1 MPSAPTT
8 PRRASNNR
16 RSAPPASKASESKP
30 LDLYDTNS
38 VRDRIRQ
45 WQEQNAALASPVPG
59 GSDISHLSADD
70 DKVESKRQKT
80 RQAYG
85 GKEDTKTAESTP
97 RRKSSRWVD
106 PAQREWV
113 REARSSSTPRKRV
126 VSDEHWRKSR
136 SPRDAKPGPS
146 AAKKD
151 VGRAERP
158 ITTAT
163 ERSPGYNERQARRM
177 RRRELRQSNKL
188 KEQQKEVDDHGN
200 VPNAASENLSVANE
214 RDTHSNIDY
223 ELARR
228 LDSTTSPV
236 QWEEREDDD
245 TLRPENDDGRH
256 RRRSQYAD
264 ALGRSP
270 RSSQIG
276 PGDAPASSLR
286 SKKGSIFSQAR
297 GLFTKPDPVSVPSPR
312 LPSIEAWLEEQP
324 DPFQGEEKQSVLVPA
339 PLDPKSRRKERTAEA
354 VTLKDPN
361 NIWAC
366 IDKDDSLEIRQSRNS
381 RRRRRRR
388 EALDDVGNDI
398 PAHKDND
405 TVEPRKAPPEVHE
418 EDQNSSEMSPVAL
431 KRRGAKHSRD
441 RKDSSQRERSI
452 PSSSSHNPATE
463 TVPPVAPPHETC
475 QPTQETSPRTQK
487 QCPPTGPHRLSTIAS
502 VETFQARP
510 EAAADIEPPLDV
522 KGGLKRRLTTHED
535 LMSVLS
541 LPRASKS
548 IKSARSVRST
558 RNRVSDRPV
567 NDLMKEFAADE
578 VKYMRELWTL
588 VEGVI
593 PVLLQSVLS
602 KSRSTVAAGLFTT
615 SRTANDDLNFAQP
628 IVEMGVA
635 LERLKTLHNRAPT
648 KDALAIPSWAQSVH
662 RVYTDYLRA
671 WRLGFQDVVVNLAP
685 ADGQTNNPSDLGM
698 ARDDNGDIVNEEG
711 QKVDVA
717 YLLKRPLV
725 RIKNLSKLLNQLKT
739 INPSSRASQ
748 VAEDYADLVTL
759 ARRRSNEEQS
769 RLEDEAAS
777 NIDPT
782 KARDLRTLAALTGV
796 KIDSSK
802 KVKARDC
809 FNLTLYHSTG
819 QRIDCRVELLL
830 RDNPPGLADGGDL
843 LVCEVE
849 DTGRWLLLPPT
860 ETALLSARIGDTA
873 HDLVVMVRESPGSR
887 HPWHELLCLKADN
900 DEAALEWVQ
909 MLGSDPLP
917 PKVNRSPDFIS
928 RAHALAAAPPVY
940 STALVLSSTAAA
952 AAAPAAPASKNIDL
966 RNIDVPIGEPSVLCG
981 DSDQRTWTASSP
993 SQSVSDFHGSMVA
1006 RPGQAWSTHSS
1017 SSQVSSSKV
1026 SSSRGSVSQSSVS
1039 QVPQNKPLPARP
1051 KLSLGGELASPSR
1064 NFRNFDRLLH
1074 NPAKETPAGLRRA
1087 MVGKSDR
1094 RHEEHS
1100 PNGTNLSHSSK
1111 AGGDARPGM
1120 AQRKIN
1126 RTDKTSRE
1134 WMTSG
1139 IKRSTSPVRPL
1150 APPSPEREG
1159 RAETRSEKPAY
1170 KRGLSSTPSR
1180 ELPTIS
1186 RTRPAVQ
1193 GETAP
1198 DALQNESK
1206 RIQRT
1211 ALPAAERRDR
1221 LPSHSPQSSP
1231 EARVRTDQRRNRVA
1245 PFTED
1250 VPPPPP
1256 HANRSESV
1264 SQPSSPAVDGSW
1276 KPVPPH
1282 ANRSETLSQPSS
1294 PAVDDSWKPVPP
1306 PHGQPSLSCSKTPN
1320 DFALGHE
1327 SQSVPAE
1334 SKVRSRLSSSPLKHE
1349 YAPSITSDSSS
1360 DSESDDSFSSSSS
1373 DTSED
1378 PISEHGDAPTPLL
1391 PVTAATMRRPFK
1403 SVPPSSFPRR
1413 ATTTLAPSDSA
1424 SQGPY
1429 RSVPSSSALPSER
1442 SSRAIA
1448 MVCSWSDQGVW
1459 ESLHPDECSIVISPG
1474 LIEAYEMSEAHSG
1487 RRPSAADR
1495 HKLGSDSASTPTGTS
1510 PSVTTDMQP
1519 LVAFE
1524 LTPLVPLRRGTALDI
1539 SIRSPPTAKSKIRKS
1554 NNVMFRCR
1562 TADECEALYAMI
1574 NYARINNPTYIALQ
1588 NARPSY
1594 QPPVTFNTSAG
1605 SARHSSHRS
1614 RSKSGSW
1621 FGFGSQGKKSSYRAS
1636 STPMSVGGAS
1646 ESSIGSISSAFSALK
1661 RFSGEGGMFN
1671 LNRSSVQKKHGGGAS
1686 GSASLYSSSSGT
1698 TGTGSGSASPVP
1710 SQLGLP
1716 TVKEGIAMPDGT
1728 VGGGGAGVVNN
1739 MKIRV
1744 YRRESASRWRDLG
1757 AARLTVLPAPRPLIS
1772 NPPPDNGTS
1781 TPPKG
1786 GPNDP
1791 SPLGTPIASRAPSM
1805 MLPSQ
1810 PNANPDTP
1818 PNSVSTRDGPR
1829 LASSAH
1835 TPHRIHGHAHE
1846 KRIIITSSKSKNLM
1860 LSSDETGGVTLL
1872 DAVLGESCFERVART
1887 GIAVSV
1893 WSEDE
1898 VIAKEGGVIGGR
1910 TTTYMLQM
1918 KGEAEAAWV
1927 FGLVGRL
1934 RY

>member
-16 RSAPPASKASESKP
+16 RSAPPTSKASESKT
-30 LDLYDTNS
+30 LDPYDANS

-45 WQEQNAALASPVPG
+45 WQEQHAALASPNPG
-59 GSDISHLSADD
+59 ASDISHLNAED
-70 DKVESKRQKT
+70 DKVEPEPQKT
-80 RQAYG
+80 RRASR

-126 VSDEHWRKSR
+126 VSDEHWKKPR
-136 SPRDAKPGPS
+136 SPRDTKSGPS
-146 AAKKD
+146 TAKKD
-151 VGRAERP
+151 VGQAERP
-158 ITTAT
+158 ITMSA
-163 ERSPGYNERQARRM
+163 EQSAAYNERQARRM
-177 RRRELRQSNKL
+177 RRRELRQSSKL
-188 KEQQKEVDDHGN
+188 KEQQEEDYHHSN
-200 VPNAASENLSVANE
+200 VKNAALENLSAANE
-214 RDTHSNIDY
+214 HDTHSNIDY

-228 LDSTTSPV
+228 LDGTTSPE
-236 QWEEREDDD
+236 QWEEREGDD
-245 TLRPENDDGRH
+245 TLRPEKDDGRH

-264 ALGRSP
+264 ALSRSP
-270 RSSQIG
+270 RSPQIG
-276 PGDAPASSLR
+276 LGDASASSLR

-297 GLFTKPDPVSVPSPR
+297 GLFTKPDSVSVPSPR

-324 DPFQGEEKQSVLVPA
+324 DPFQDEEKQSVLVPA
-339 PLDPKSRRKERTAEA
+339 PLDTKSRRKEITAES

-361 NIWAC
+361 EIWAC
-366 IDKDDSLEIRQSRNS
+366 VDKDDSLEIRQTRSN
-381 RRRRRRR
+381 RRRRKRR
-388 EALDDVGNDI
+388 EASDDVGNDI
-398 PAHKDND
+398 PSHRNND
-405 TVEPRKAPPEVHE
+405 TVEPRRAPPEVHQ
-418 EDQNSSEMSPVAL
+418 EDQNSPEMPLAAL

-441 RKDSSQRERSI
+441 RKDSSQRERST
-452 PSSSSHNPATE
+452 PNSSPHNLSTE
-463 TVPPVAPPHETC
+463 TAPPVPPPHEVY
-475 QPTQETSPRTQK
+475 QSTQETFLPTQR
-487 QCPPTGPHRLSTIAS
+487 QCPPTGPHQLSTIAS
-502 VETFQARP
+502 VETFQTKP
-510 EAAADIEPPLDV
+510 EAAADIELPLV
-522 KGGLKRRLTTHED
+522 IEGGLKRRLTTHED

-541 LPRASKS
+541 LPRAAKS
-548 IKSARSVRST
+548 IKSARSVKST
-558 RNRVSDRPV
+558 RNRVGDRSMSDS
-567 NDLMKEFAADE
+567 MKEFAVDE
-578 VKYMRELWTL
+578 LKYLRELRTL
-588 VEGVI
+588 VDGVI

-602 KSRSTVAAGLFTT
+602 KSSSTAAAGLFTT
-615 SRTANDDLNFAQP
+615 SRTANDDLNFAKP

-635 LERLKTLHNRAPT
+635 LERLKALHNRAPT
-648 KDALAIPSWAQSVH
+648 KDALAIPSWAQGAH
-662 RVYTDYLRA
+662 RVYTDYLQA

-685 ADGQTNNPSDLGM
+685 ADGQTNNQSDLGM
-698 ARDDNGDIVNEEG
+698 ARDDHGDIVNEEG

-725 RIKNLSKLLNQLKT
+725 RVKNLSKLLNQLKT
-739 INPSSRASQ
+739 VNPSSRASQ
-748 VAEDYADLVTL
+748 VAGDYADLVTM
-759 ARRRSNEEQS
+759 ARQRSNEEQS

-809 FNLTLYHSTG
+809 FNLTLHHSTG

-843 LVCEVE
+843 LLCEVE
-849 DTGRWLLLPPT
+849 DTGRWLLLPPI
-860 ETALLSARIGDTA
+860 ETTLLSARIGDAA
-873 HDLVVMVRESPGSR
+873 HDLVVMIRESPGSR
-887 HPWHELLCLKADN
+887 RPWHELLCLKADN
-900 DEAALEWVQ
+900 DETVLEWVQ

-917 PKVNRSPDFIS
+917 LKVNRYPDFIS
-928 RAHALAAAPPVY
+928 RAHALAAAPPVH
-940 STALVLSSTAAA
+940 STALVLSSAAA
-952 AAAPAAPASKNIDL
+952 TSKSIDL

-981 DSDQRTWTASSP
+981 DSGPRTCTASSP
-993 SQSVSDFHGSMVA
+993 SQSVSDFHGSMIA

-1017 SSQVSSSKV
+1017 PSQVSSSKA
-1026 SSSRGSVSQSSVS
+1026 SSSQGSVSQSSMS
-1039 QVPQNKPLPARP
+1039 QVPQNKSLPTRA
-1051 KLSLGGELASPSR
+1051 KLSLGGELAFPQSR
-1064 NFRNFDRLLH
+1064 NLRNINQLLH
-1074 NPAKETPAGLRRA
+1074 NPAKETPASLRGA
-1087 MVGKSDR
+1087 TAGKCDR
-1094 RHEEHS
+1094 RQEGHS
-1100 PNGTNLSHSSK
+1100 PNSTHLSSSK

-1120 AQRKIN
+1120 EQSKIS
-1126 RTDKTSRE
+1126 RTDKASRE
-1134 WMTSG
+1134 WMTSSG
-1139 IKRSTSPVRPL
+1139 MKRSASPERPSAL
-1150 APPSPEREG
+1150 PSPERE
-1159 RAETRSEKPAY
+1159 RQAETRSEKPAY
-1170 KRGLSSTPSR
+1170 KRGPSSTPSR

-1186 RTRPAVQ
+1186 RIRPAVQ
-1193 GETAP
+1193 GETTP
-1198 DALQNESK
+1198 DAIQNESK

-1211 ALPAAERRDR
+1211 AFPNAERKDR
-1221 LPSHSPQSSP
+1221 SPLHSPHGSP
-1231 EARVRTDQRRNRVA
+1231 EARIRSDRGGNREV
-1245 PFTED
+1245 PLTED

-1256 HANRSESV
+1256 HANRAES
-1264 SQPSSPAVDGSW
+1264 
-1276 KPVPPH
+1276 
-1282 ANRSETLSQPSS
+1282 LSQPSS
-1294 PAVDDSWKPVPP
+1294 TTKDSWKPAPP
-1306 PHGQPSLSCSKTPN
+1306 PHGQLSLSSSKTSN
-1320 DFALGHE
+1320 DLALSHE
-1327 SQSVPAE
+1327 NQSVHAE

-1378 PISEHGDAPTPLL
+1378 PISEQGDAPTPLL

-1442 SSRAIA
+1442 SSKTIA
-1448 MVCSWSDQGVW
+1448 MVCSWSDQGIW

-1487 RRPSAADR
+1487 RRPGAADR
-1495 HKLGSDSASTPTGTS
+1495 SKPGSDSASS
-1510 PSVTTDMQP
+1510 PNRASSSVTTDTRP

-1539 SIRSPPTAKSKIRKS
+1539 SIRSPPTEKSKIRKS
-1554 NNVMFRCR
+1554 NNVMFRSR
-1562 TADECEALYAMI
+1562 SADECEALYAMI
-1574 NYARINNPTYIALQ
+1574 NQARINNPTYIALQ

-1594 QPPVTFNTSAG
+1594 QPPVTFNTGGG

-1636 STPMSVGGAS
+1636 SAPMSVGGAS
-1646 ESSIGSISSAFSALK
+1646 ESSMGSISSAFSALK

-1671 LNRSSVQKKHGGGAS
+1671 LNRSSVQKKHGSGAS

-1698 TGTGSGSASPVP
+1698 TGTGSGSASPAP
-1710 SQLGLP
+1710 SQMGLQ

-1728 VGGGGAGVVNN
+1728 GDGGGAGVVNN

-1744 YRRESASRWRDLG
+1744 YSRESASRWRDLG
-1757 AARLTVLPAPRPLIS
+1757 AARLTVLPAPRPLIP
-1772 NPPPDNGTS
+1772 NPPPENGTS
-1781 TPPKG
+1781 TPPKV

-1791 SPLGTPIASRAPSM
+1791 SPLGTPVASRTPSM
-1805 MLPSQ
+1805 ILPGQ

-1818 PNSVSTRDGPR
+1818 PNSTGTRDGPR
-1829 LASSAH
+1829 LASSTH

-1846 KRIIITSSKSKNLM
+1846 KRIIITSSKSKNLIP
-1860 LSSDETGGVTLL
+1860 SSDKINGTTLL
-1872 DAVLGESCFERVART
+1872 DAILGESCFERVART

>member
-1 MPSAPTT
+1 
-8 PRRASNNR
+8 
-16 RSAPPASKASESKP
+16 
-30 LDLYDTNS
+30 

-45 WQEQNAALASPVPG
+45 WQEQNAAVASPNPST
-59 GSDISHLSADD
+59 SDISLLSAEDD
-70 DKVESKRQKT
+70 RVEPEQQKAQ
-80 RQAYG
+80 RASRG
-85 GKEDTKTAESTP
+85 RKDTKTAESTP

-106 PAQREWV
+106 PAQRELV
-113 REARSSSTPRKRV
+113 QAARSSSTPRKRV

-136 SPRDAKPGPS
+136 SPRDAKSGPS
-146 AAKKD
+146 TAKKD
-151 VGRAERP
+151 VGQAERP
-158 ITTAT
+158 ITIST
-163 ERSPGYNERQARRM
+163 EQSPAYNERQARRI

-188 KEQQKEVDDHGN
+188 KEPQEEDYKHSN
-200 VPNAASENLSVANE
+200 VQNAASENLSAANE
-214 RDTHSNIDY
+214 HDTHSNIHY
-223 ELARR
+223 ELDRR
-228 LDSTTSPV
+228 LSGTTSPE

-245 TLRPENDDGRH
+245 ILRPEKDDGRH

-264 ALGRSP
+264 ALSRSP
-270 RSSQIG
+270 RSSRIG
-276 PGDAPASSLR
+276 LGDASASGLR
-286 SKKGSIFSQAR
+286 SKKGNVFSQAR
-297 GLFTKPDPVSVPSPR
+297 GLFTKPEPVSVPSPR
-312 LPSIEAWLEEQP
+312 LPSIEAWLEEQS
-324 DPFQGEEKQSVLVPA
+324 DPFQDEEKQSVLVPA
-339 PLDPKSRRKERTAEA
+339 PLDTKSRRKKVTAEPM
-354 VTLKDPN
+354 TLKDPN
-361 NIWAC
+361 EIWAC
-366 IDKDDSLEIRQSRNS
+366 VDKDDSLEIRKTRSN

-388 EALDDVGNDI
+388 EASDDVGNAI
-398 PAHKDND
+398 PSHMDND
-405 TVEPRKAPPEVHE
+405 TVEPRRAPPEVHQ

-441 RKDSSQRERSI
+441 RKDSSQRERPILNSSPYN
-452 PSSSSHNPATE
+452 PSTE
-463 TVPPVAPPHETC
+463 TAPPVPPPHEIC
-475 QPTQETSPRTQK
+475 QSTQETFLRTQK
-487 QCPPTGPHRLSTIAS
+487 QCPPTGSHRLSTIAS
-502 VETFQARP
+502 VETLQTKP
-510 EAAADIEPPLDV
+510 EAAADIELPLDIE
-522 KGGLKRRLTTHED
+522 GGLKRQLTTHED

-541 LPRASKS
+541 LPRATKS
-548 IKSARSVRST
+548 IKSAKSVRNT
-558 RNRVSDRPV
+558 RNRVGDQSV
-567 NDLMKEFAADE
+567 SDLMKEFAADE
-578 VKYMRELWTL
+578 LKYLKELWTL
-588 VEGVI
+588 VDGVI

-602 KSRSTVAAGLFTT
+602 KSNSAAAAGLFTT
-615 SRTANDDLNFAQP
+615 SRTANDDLNFAKP
-628 IVEMGVA
+628 IFEMGVA
-635 LERLKTLHNRAPT
+635 LERLKALHTRAPT
-648 KDALAIPSWAQSVH
+648 KDALAIPSWAQGAH
-662 RVYTDYLRA
+662 RVYTNYLQA

-685 ADGQTNNPSDLGM
+685 ADGQTNNQSDLGM
-698 ARDDNGDIVNEEG
+698 ARDDHGDVINEEG

-725 RIKNLSKLLNQLKT
+725 RVKNLSKLLNQLKT
-739 INPSSRASQ
+739 TNPSSRASQ
-748 VAEDYADLVTL
+748 VAGDYADLVTM

-782 KARDLRTLAALTGV
+782 KARDLRTLAALSGV
-796 KIDSSK
+796 RIDSSK
-802 KVKARDC
+802 KVRARDC
-809 FNLTLYHSTG
+809 FNLTLHHSTG

-843 LVCEVE
+843 LLCEVE
-849 DTGRWLLLPPT
+849 DTGRWLLLPPI

-873 HDLVVMVRESPGSR
+873 HDLVVMIRESPGSR
-887 HPWHELLCLKADN
+887 HQWHELLCLKADD
-900 DEAALEWVQ
+900 DEAVLEWVQ

-928 RAHALAAAPPVY
+928 RAHALAAAPPVH
-940 STALVLSSTAAA
+940 SAALVLSTAAIT
-952 AAAPAAPASKNIDL
+952 SKNIDL

-981 DSDQRTWTASSP
+981 SSSPRTWTASSP
-993 SQSVSDFHGSMVA
+993 SQSVLDFHGSTIA

-1017 SSQVSSSKV
+1017 PSQVSSSKA
-1026 SSSRGSVSQSSVS
+1026 SSSQGSASQSSMS
-1039 QVPQNKPLPARP
+1039 QVPQNKPPPARP
-1051 KLSLGGELASPSR
+1051 KLSLGGELASPQSR
-1064 NFRNFDRLLH
+1064 NLRDIDRLLH
-1074 NPAKETPAGLRRA
+1074 NPVKETSAGLRRA
-1087 MVGKSDR
+1087 TAGKCDGR
-1094 RHEEHS
+1094 QKGHS
-1100 PNGTNLSHSSK
+1100 PSGAHLSNSSR
-1111 AGGDARPGM
+1111 AGGDARPGIG
-1120 AQRKIN
+1120 QSKIS
-1126 RTDKTSRE
+1126 RTDKASRE
-1134 WMTSG
+1134 WMSSSG
-1139 IKRSTSPVRPL
+1139 IKQSAPPERPS
-1150 APPSPEREG
+1150 APPSPEKEG
-1159 RAETRSEKPAY
+1159 RAETRFERPAAY
-1170 KRGLSSTPSR
+1170 KRGLSSTPSK

-1186 RTRPAVQ
+1186 RIRPAVQ

-1206 RIQRT
+1206 RVLRT
-1211 ALPAAERRDR
+1211 ALPNAERKDR
-1221 LPSHSPQSSP
+1221 SPLYNPHSSP
-1231 EARVRTDQRRNRVA
+1231 EAQIRSDRRRNREV

-1256 HANRSESV
+1256 HANRS
-1264 SQPSSPAVDGSW
+1264 GS
-1276 KPVPPH
+1276 
-1282 ANRSETLSQPSS
+1282 LSQPSS
-1294 PAVDDSWKPVPP
+1294 PIKDPWKPIPP
-1306 PHGQPSLSCSKTPN
+1306 PHGQSSLSSSKTSN
-1320 DFALGHE
+1320 DLALSHE
-1327 SQSVPAE
+1327 NQSVSAE

-1413 ATTTLAPSDSA
+1413 GAATLAPSDSA

-1442 SSRAIA
+1442 SSKTIA
-1448 MVCSWSDQGVW
+1448 MVCSWSDQGIW

-1487 RRPSAADR
+1487 SRPGAAER
-1495 HKLGSDSASTPTGTS
+1495 SKPGSDSASIPTGTS
-1510 PSVTTDMQP
+1510 SSVTTDTRP

-1539 SIRSPPTAKSKIRKS
+1539 SIRSPPTEKSKIRKS
-1554 NNVMFRCR
+1554 NNVMFRSR
-1562 TADECEALYAMI
+1562 NAEECEALYAMI
-1574 NYARINNPTYIALQ
+1574 NHARINNPTYIALQ

-1594 QPPVTFNTSAG
+1594 QPPVTFNTGGG

-1636 STPMSVGGAS
+1636 SAPMSVSGAS
-1646 ESSIGSISSAFSALK
+1646 ESSMGSISSAFSALK
-1661 RFSGEGGMFN
+1661 RFSGQGGMFN

-1698 TGTGSGSASPVP
+1698 TGTGSGSASPAP
-1710 SQLGLP
+1710 SQMGLQ
-1716 TVKEGIAMPDGT
+1716 TVKEGITMPDGT
-1728 VGGGGAGVVNN
+1728 AGGGGAGVVNN

-1744 YRRESASRWRDLG
+1744 YSRESASRWRDLG

-1781 TPPKG
+1781 TSPKV
-1786 GPNDP
+1786 GPNEP
-1791 SPLGTPIASRAPSM
+1791 SPLGTPTASRTPST
-1805 MLPSQ
+1805 MLSGQ

-1818 PNSVSTRDGPR
+1818 PNSAGTRDGPR
-1829 LASSAH
+1829 LASSTH

-1846 KRIIITSSKSKNLM
+1846 KRIIIMSSKSKNLIP
-1860 LSSDETGGVTLL
+1860 SADKTSGTTLL

>member
-1 MPSAPTT
+1 
-8 PRRASNNR
+8 
-16 RSAPPASKASESKP
+16 
-30 LDLYDTNS
+30 

-45 WQEQNAALASPVPG
+45 WQEQHAAFAPPNPG
-59 GSDISHLSADD
+59 ASDISHLSAED
-70 DKVESKRQKT
+70 DKVEPELQKT
-80 RQAYG
+80 RRASR

-97 RRKSSRWVD
+97 RRKSSKWVD

-126 VSDEHWRKSR
+126 VSDEHWKKSR
-136 SPRDAKPGPS
+136 SPRDTKPGSS

-151 VGRAERP
+151 VSQAERH
-158 ITTAT
+158 ITISV
-163 ERSPGYNERQARRM
+163 EQSPAYDERQARRM

-188 KEQQKEVDDHGN
+188 KQQQEEDYDHSN
-200 VPNAASENLSVANE
+200 VQNTASENLSAANE
-214 RDTHSNIDY
+214 HDTHSNINY
-223 ELARR
+223 ELARG
-228 LDSTTSPV
+228 LDGTTSPE
-236 QWEEREDDD
+236 QWEEREGDD
-245 TLRPENDDGRH
+245 TRRPGKDDGRH

-264 ALGRSP
+264 ALSRSP

-276 PGDAPASSLR
+276 LGDASASSLR

-324 DPFQGEEKQSVLVPA
+324 DPFQDDEKQSVLVPA
-339 PLDPKSRRKERTAEA
+339 PLDTKSRRKELTAES

-361 NIWAC
+361 KIWASV
-366 IDKDDSLEIRQSRNS
+366 DKDDSLEIRQTRSN

-388 EALDDVGNDI
+388 EASDDVGNDM
-398 PAHKDND
+398 PFHRDND
-405 TVEPRKAPPEVHE
+405 TVEPRRAPPEVHQ
-418 EDQNSSEMSPVAL
+418 EDQNSAETPPVAL

-441 RKDSSQRERSI
+441 RKDSSQRERST
-452 PSSSSHNPATE
+452 PSSSPYNLSTE
-463 TVPPVAPPHETC
+463 TAPPVPPPHEIY
-475 QPTQETSPRTQK
+475 QSTQETFLPTQK

-502 VETFQARP
+502 VETFQTRP
-510 EAAADIEPPLDV
+510 EAAADIEVPLDIE
-522 KGGLKRRLTTHED
+522 GGLKRRLTTHED

-541 LPRASKS
+541 LPRAAKS
-548 IKSARSVRST
+548 IKSARSVKST
-558 RNRVSDRPV
+558 RNRVADRSVSD
-567 NDLMKEFAADE
+567 LTKEFAAE
-578 VKYMRELWTL
+578 ESKYLRELWTL
-588 VEGVI
+588 VDGVI

-602 KSRSTVAAGLFTT
+602 KSSSTAAAGLFTT
-615 SRTANDDLNFAQP
+615 SRTANDDLNFTKP
-628 IVEMGVA
+628 IIEMGVA
-635 LERLKTLHNRAPT
+635 LERLKALHNRAPT
-648 KDALAIPSWAQSVH
+648 KDALAIPSWAQGAH
-662 RVYTDYLRA
+662 RVYTDYLQA

-685 ADGQTNNPSDLGM
+685 ADGQTNGQSDLGM
-698 ARDDNGDIVNEEG
+698 ARDDHGDIVNEEG

-725 RIKNLSKLLNQLKT
+725 RVKNLSKLLNQLKT

-748 VAEDYADLVTL
+748 VAKDYADLVTM

-809 FNLTLYHSTG
+809 FNLTLHHSTG

-843 LVCEVE
+843 LLCEVE
-849 DTGRWLLLPPT
+849 DTGRWLLLPPI

-873 HDLVVMVRESPGSR
+873 HDLVVMIRESPGSR

-900 DEAALEWVQ
+900 DEAVLEWVQ

-928 RAHALAAAPPVY
+928 RAHALAAAPPVH
-940 STALVLSSTAAA
+940 SAALVLSSAAT
-952 AAAPAAPASKNIDL
+952 ASKNIDL

-981 DSDQRTWTASSP
+981 DSDPRTWTASSP
-993 SQSVSDFHGSMVA
+993 SQSVSDFLGSTIA

-1017 SSQVSSSKV
+1017 QSQVSSSKA
-1026 SSSRGSVSQSSVS
+1026 SSSQSSVPQSSMS
-1039 QVPQNKPLPARP
+1039 QVPQNKPLPARA
-1051 KLSLGGELASPSR
+1051 KLSLGGELASPQSR
-1064 NFRNFDRLLH
+1064 NLRNIDRLLH
-1074 NPAKETPAGLRRA
+1074 NPAKETPASLRRA
-1087 MVGKSDR
+1087 TAGKRDR
-1094 RHEEHS
+1094 RQEEHS
-1100 PNGTNLSHSSK
+1100 PNSTNLRYSSR

-1120 AQRKIN
+1120 VQNKIS
-1126 RTDKTSRE
+1126 RTDKSSRE
-1134 WMTSG
+1134 WMTSSG
-1139 IKRSTSPVRPL
+1139 MKRSASPERPS

-1159 RAETRSEKPAY
+1159 RAETRSERLAY

-1186 RTRPAVQ
+1186 RIRPAVQ
-1193 GETAP
+1193 GETTP
-1198 DALQNESK
+1198 DALQNESE
-1206 RIQRT
+1206 RVQQT
-1211 ALPAAERRDR
+1211 AFPNAERKDK
-1221 LPSHSPQSSP
+1221 PSLHNPHGSP
-1231 EARVRTDQRRNRVA
+1231 EAQTRSDRRRNREV

-1256 HANRSESV
+1256 HANRAES
-1264 SQPSSPAVDGSW
+1264 
-1276 KPVPPH
+1276 
-1282 ANRSETLSQPSS
+1282 LSQPSS
-1294 PAVDDSWKPVPP
+1294 TIEDPWKPVPP
-1306 PHGQPSLSCSKTPN
+1306 PHGQLSLSSSKTSN
-1320 DFALGHE
+1320 DLALSHE
-1327 SQSVPAE
+1327 NQSVPAE
-1334 SKVRSRLSSSPLKHE
+1334 SKGRSRLSSSPLKHE

-1413 ATTTLAPSDSA
+1413 AATTLAPSDSA

-1442 SSRAIA
+1442 SSKTIA

-1487 RRPSAADR
+1487 RRPGAADR
-1495 HKLGSDSASTPTGTS
+1495 SKPGSDSASS
-1510 PSVTTDMQP
+1510 PSGASSSVTTDTRP

-1539 SIRSPPTAKSKIRKS
+1539 SIRSPPTEKSKIRKS
-1554 NNVMFRCR
+1554 NNVMFRSR
-1562 TADECEALYAMI
+1562 NADECEALYAMI
-1574 NYARINNPTYIALQ
+1574 NHARINNPTYIALQ

-1594 QPPVTFNTSAG
+1594 QPPITFNTGGG

-1636 STPMSVGGAS
+1636 SAPMSVGGAS
-1646 ESSIGSISSAFSALK
+1646 ESSMGSISSAFSALK

-1671 LNRSSVQKKHGGGAS
+1671 LNRSSVQKKRGSGVS

-1698 TGTGSGSASPVP
+1698 TGTGSGSASPAP
-1710 SQLGLP
+1710 SQMGLQ

-1728 VGGGGAGVVNN
+1728 AGGGGAGVVNN

-1744 YRRESASRWRDLG
+1744 YSRESASRWRDLG
-1757 AARLTVLPAPRPLIS
+1757 AARLTVLPAPRPLIP
-1772 NPPPDNGTS
+1772 NPPLDDGTS
-1781 TPPKG
+1781 TPPG
-1786 GPNDP
+1786 VGPGDP
-1791 SPLGTPIASRAPSM
+1791 SPLGTPIASRTPSM
-1805 MLPSQ
+1805 ILSGQ

-1818 PNSVSTRDGPR
+1818 PNSAGTRDGPR
-1829 LASSAH
+1829 LASSTH

-1846 KRIIITSSKSKNLM
+1846 KRIIITSSKSKNLIP
-1860 LSSDETGGVTLL
+1860 SSDQTNGTTLL